1 MVIVIYT
8 SMHVG
13 FTAKMWGDEA
23 TEHVDLRQN
32 ELATW
37 RIQNNLMVHP
47 DLDVWIP
54 VARTPGIL
62 EVAPGRLHPEVMT
75 RYIGDYLDA
84 DTDFREDRIK

>member
-1 MVIVIYT
+1 
-8 SMHVG
+8 MHVA

-37 RIQNNLMVHP
+37 RIQSNLMVHP
-47 DLDVWIP
+47 VP
-54 VARTPGIL
+54 VARTSGIL

-75 RYIGDYLDA
+75 RYIGDYLEA
-84 DTDFREDRIK
+84 DTDFREDRMK